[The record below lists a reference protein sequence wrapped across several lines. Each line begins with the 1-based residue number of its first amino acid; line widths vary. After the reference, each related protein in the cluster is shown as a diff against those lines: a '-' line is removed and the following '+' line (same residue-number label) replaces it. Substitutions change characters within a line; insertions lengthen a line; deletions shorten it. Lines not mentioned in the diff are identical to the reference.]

1 MWEVGRLEG
10 GGSIREEK
18 DGGLHLNAISAI
30 STFPHYT
37 TSKR

>member
-1 MWEVGRLEG
+1 MWEVGRVEG
-10 GGSIREEK
+10 GGRSGLEK